1 MDGSSDLIDYQL
13 ALARMDVRD
22 GKMREDQYLALLGS
36 LDELY
41 KTLASITDANG
52 LDNAL
57 RQIEIRKYES
67 LYDFNKKYK
76 EEKFFPKYTPRNLK
90 SLLEPNPFFK
100 KERSESEWKLKSF
113 IHD

>member
-1 MDGSSDLIDYQL
+1 
-13 ALARMDVRD
+13 MDVRD

-41 KTLASITDANG
+41 KTYSNDNLTLASITDANG

-57 RQIEIRKYES
+57 RQIEIRNYES

-76 EEKFFPKYTPRNLK
+76 EEEKFFPKYTPRNLK

-113 IHD
+113 IHY